1 MPEGVRAI
9 PSPAAAPPRP
19 AASAIAVSPTVHADV
34 ADRFLRS
41 RRAAFDPGA
50 VGEELTSKRAFDLA
64 CVLLSAPL
72 AFPLMGLIVLLIRLD
87 SPGPALFFQRRY
99 GRGGKKFTLIKF
111 RTMRTDAREAL
122 ADHLEANAQHAFEWA
137 EHRKLK
143 DDPRVTRVGR
153 ILRRTSLDELPQ
165 LINVFRGEMSLVGPR
180 PLPVCERIT
189 YGRAFKTYAQAT
201 PGLTGLWQ
209 ISGRSDLPYS
219 KRIALDTLYV
229 RNRSLKLDLSILR
242 RTLSAVLSAKG
253 AY

>member
-1 MPEGVRAI
+1 MPEGLRAI
-9 PSPAAAPPRP
+9 SASPVPTTSAVAAT
-19 AASAIAVSPTVHADV
+19 PTVHADV

-41 RRAAFDPGA
+41 RRAAFDPSTIGDA
-50 VGEELTSKRAFDLA
+50 PASKRAFDLGV
-64 CVLLSAPL
+64 VLLSAPL
-72 AFPLMGLIVLLIRLD
+72 VFPLMGVIALLIRLD
-87 SPGPALFFQRRY
+87 TPGPALFFQRRY

-143 DDPRVTRVGR
+143 DDPRVTRIGR
-153 ILRRTSLDELPQ
+153 LLRRTSLDELPQ
-165 LINVFRGEMSLVGPR
+165 LINVLRGEMSLVGPR

-229 RNRSLKLDLSILR
+229 RNRSLRLDLSILR
-242 RTLSAVLSAKG
+242 RTFAAVVSSRG

>member
-1 MPEGVRAI
+1 MPQGLRAI
-9 PSPAAAPPRP
+9 PAPNAPATPAVAAT
-19 AASAIAVSPTVHADV
+19 PTVRADV

-41 RRAAFDPGA
+41 RRAAFDPA
-50 VGEELTSKRAFDLA
+50 AIPDVRVSKRAFDLA
-64 CVLLSAPL
+64 VVLFSSPIV
-72 AFPLMGLIVLLIRLD
+72 FPLMGLIVLLIRLD

-111 RTMRTDAREAL
+111 RTMRIDAREAL
-122 ADHLEANAQHAFEWA
+122 ADHLVANAQHAFEWA

-153 ILRRTSLDELPQ
+153 FLRRTSLDELPQ
-165 LINVFRGEMSLVGPR
+165 LINVLCGEMSLVGPR

-209 ISGRSDLPYS
+209 ISGRSDLPYP

-229 RNRSLKLDLSILR
+229 RNRSLWLDLSILR
-242 RTLSAVLSAKG
+242 RTIAAVVSARG